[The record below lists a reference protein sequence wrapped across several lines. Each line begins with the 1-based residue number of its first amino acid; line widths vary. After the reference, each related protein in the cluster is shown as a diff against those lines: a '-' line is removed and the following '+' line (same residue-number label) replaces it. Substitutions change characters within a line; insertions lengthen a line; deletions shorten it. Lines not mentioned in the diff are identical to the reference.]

1 MIGVEIMDTKFMSSI
16 TRWLEWDARIR
27 SPWFTVYPDVGNL
40 SAWNDDVDGE
50 LVKGID
56 KIAAVHLKDTY
67 KVTETCAGQFRDVP
81 FGEGCVDF
89 LNVFRKLK
97 ELNYRGTFLIEMWTE
112 KADEP
117 VQEIINARRW
127 IEAKMA
133 EAGWSN

>member
-1 MIGVEIMDTKFMSSI
+1 MRAT
-16 TRWLEWDARIR
+16 
-27 SPWFTVYPDVGNL
+27 
-40 SAWNDDVDGE
+40 
-50 LVKGID
+50 GI
-56 KIAAVHLKDTY
+56 ASW
-67 KVTETCAGQFRDVP
+67 AGFFGTGTSTVP

-97 ELNYRGTFLIEMWTE
+97 ALNYRGTFLIEMWTE

>member
-1 MIGVEIMDTKFMSSI
+1 MSAA
-16 TRWLEWDARIR
+16 LEKVRDVQVR
-27 SPWFTVYPDVGNL
+27 SVQVRFAQVRFVQ
-40 SAWNDDVDGE
+40 V
-50 LVKGID
+50 
-56 KIAAVHLKDTY
+56 
-67 KVTETCAGQFRDVP
+67 RDVP

-97 ELNYRGTFLIEMWTE
+97 ALNYRGTFLIEMWTE

>member
-1 MIGVEIMDTKFMSSI
+1 MLQVCQRQSEES
-16 TRWLEWDARIR
+16 LDARSQNAISSR
-27 SPWFTVYPDVGNL
+27 
-40 SAWNDDVDGE
+40 
-50 LVKGID
+50 
-56 KIAAVHLKDTY
+56 
-67 KVTETCAGQFRDVP
+67 
-81 FGEGCVDF
+81 EGCVDF